1 MILYEYDIME
11 NQSSEQGIYARIN
24 PAFVG
29 SHADVTKKSFFI
41 PMIICIIIIICL
53 ILVLVWVLTRSITV
67 KSSRTV
73 IGVSANNR

>member
-29 SHADVTKKSFFI
+29 SHADVTKKSFFYTDDYLY
-41 PMIICIIIIICL
+41 CHYNL
-53 ILVLVWVLTRSITV
+53 SN
-67 KSSRTV
+67 SS
-73 IGVSANNR
+73 VSLGINTFNNSQKA